1 VAGQLK
7 LAELAIEVERKPIKH
22 LHLGV
27 YPPNGRVRI
36 AAPEG
41 MSLDAIRLF
50 AIGKLPWIRRQRS
63 KLQAQPRDNPREYLE
78 RESHYVWGRRYL
90 LSIVEHPAP
99 PVVELQHRRLRLR
112 VRPGTEPARRG
123 EILEEW
129 YRGLLRTAVESM
141 LSKWEP
147 ILKVRVEKVFV
158 QRMRTKWGSCNARA
172 RNIRLNSELARKP
185 KEYLEYILVHELGH
199 LRFPTHGPRFLAL
212 MDQVLPQWRELR
224 DALNQLPLRG
234 DLVS

>member
-1 VAGQLK
+1 MAAQLK
-7 LAELAIEVERKPIKH
+7 LAELAIELERKPIKH

-63 KLQAQPRDNPREYLE
+63 KLQAQPRASPREYLE

-90 LSIVEHPAP
+90 LSIAEFDAP

-112 VRPGTEPARRG
+112 VRPGTDAARRG

-129 YRGLLRTAVESM
+129 YRGLLRRAVES
-141 LSKWEP
+141 LLAKWEP
-147 ILKVRVEKVFV
+147 LLKVRVKQVFV
-158 QRMRTKWGSCNARA
+158 QRMRTKWGSCNAPTRS
-172 RNIRLNSELARKP
+172 IRLNSELARKP
-185 KEYLEYILVHELGH
+185 MECLEYVLVHELAH
-199 LRFPTHGPRFLAL
+199 LRCPSHGPRFVAL
-212 MDQVLPQWRELR
+212 MDQSLPQWRDLR
-224 DALNQLPLRG
+224 DMLNQLPLHG
-234 DLVS
+234 